1 MYCKHCGKEI
11 ADDSKFCRYC
21 GKAQDS
27 TNEVQPEKPVGSIEP
42 QSGSQSIKVELVT
55 PKKVSEDGVRKG
67 VLTILKEIGLI
78 ALFVGIAFLAKEITF
93 QAINSQQFPE
103 ISQEDQKAFNHAV
116 LKKKFPNGLP
126 TKDEFI
132 SGNYDRSKYPEVYDI
147 NVGLEAAEF
156 LNLGEFKYDEEVT
169 SLSQLED
176 LNQFRKD
183 SIYFHASDT
192 SIIVFWIF
200 LIGLPLLRYIILL
213 IRWLSKSS
221 PNNS

>member
-21 GKAQDS
+21 GKAQHS
-27 TNEVQPEKPVGSIEP
+27 TNEDQPEKTVGSIES

-67 VLTILKEIGLI
+67 ILTILKEIGLI
-78 ALFVGIAFLAKEITF
+78 ALFVGVAFLAKEITF

-132 SGNYDRSKYPEVYDI
+132 SGNYDRSKYPEVI
-147 NVGLEAAEF
+147 NVGIEAAKF

-192 SIIVFWIF
+192 SEIVFWIF

>member
-42 QSGSQSIKVELVT
+42 QSGPQSIKVELVT
-55 PKKVSEDGVRKG
+55 PNKVSEDGVRKG

-103 ISQEDQKAFNHAV
+103 ISQEDQKAFNDAV
-116 LKKKFPNGLP
+116 FKKKFPNGLP

-192 SIIVFWIF
+192 SEIVFWIF

>member
-27 TNEVQPEKPVGSIEP
+27 TNEDQPEKPVGSIES

-103 ISQEDQKAFNHAV
+103 ISQEDQKAFNDAV
-116 LKKKFPNGLP
+116 FKKKFPNGLP
-126 TKDEFI
+126 TMDEFI

-156 LNLGEFKYDEEVT
+156 LNLGEFKYDEEAT

-192 SIIVFWIF
+192 SEIVFWIF

>member
-78 ALFVGIAFLAKEITF
+78 GSTYFIR
-93 QAINSQQFPE
+93 
-103 ISQEDQKAFNHAV
+103 
-116 LKKKFPNGLP
+116 GLP
-126 TKDEFI
+126 TQKLLAK
-132 SGNYDRSKYPEVYDI
+132 YRRATVHYSK
-147 NVGLEAAEF
+147 
-156 LNLGEFKYDEEVT
+156 
-169 SLSQLED
+169 
-176 LNQFRKD
+176 
-183 SIYFHASDT
+183 
-192 SIIVFWIF
+192 
-200 LIGLPLLRYIILL
+200 
-213 IRWLSKSS
+213 
-221 PNNS
+221 

>member
-1 MYCKHCGKEI
+1 MNNKYLEEQQL
-11 ADDSKFCRYC
+11 S
-21 GKAQDS
+21 
-27 TNEVQPEKPVGSIEP
+27 PEE
-42 QSGSQSIKVELVT
+42 EL
-55 PKKVSEDGVRKG
+55 
-67 VLTILKEIGLI
+67 
-78 ALFVGIAFLAKEITF
+78 TF
-93 QAINSQQFPE
+93 H
-103 ISQEDQKAFNHAV
+103 DQKFYSPRMV
-116 LKKKFPNGLP
+116 L
-126 TKDEFI
+126 
-132 SGNYDRSKYPEVYDI
+132 DRSKYPEVYDI

-156 LNLGEFKYDEEVT
+156 LNLGEFKYDEEAT

-192 SIIVFWIF
+192 SEIVFWIF